1 MMTSGN
7 KQIKNWGG
15 GDCVAARGY
24 TLVKEDSNYSLQR
37 PSKGEAEII
46 RGNNK
51 ADMAAK
57 QAAEDGDRPRHS

>member
-1 MMTSGN
+1 M
-7 KQIKNWGG
+7 
-15 GDCVAARGY
+15 AARGY